1 MNQEHAAS
9 VRADQWLW
17 AARFFK
23 TRRLS
28 REAIDGGKVEHNGG
42 ACKPSRAIKV
52 GDRLCVT
59 RGEERFEIEVLG
71 LSTTRG
77 PARVAQTLYRESE
90 ASRDKREHQRE
101 MRRLSRPVAPP
112 QRPDKQARRQL
123 RRIKGYVD

>member
-1 MNQEHAAS
+1 MHQDPPDG

-28 REAIDGGKVEHNGG
+28 REAIDGGRVEHNGG
-42 ACKPSRAIKV
+42 PCKPSRILRA
-52 GDRLCVT
+52 GDRLRVT
-59 RGEERFEIEVLG
+59 RGEERFEVEVLEV
-71 LSTTRG
+71 SATRG

-90 ASRDKREHQRE
+90 ASRAAREEQRE
-101 MRRLSRPVAPP
+101 LRRLSRPLAPP

-123 RRIKGYVD
+123 RRLKERG